1 MTRYNDKF
9 STRDDFEDQMDDA
22 EIAGY
27 REGVDRVLEY
37 IEAIHAYPK
46 LVAELK
52 WAINEGII

>member
-1 MTRYNDKF
+1 MTRYTDEMPMIPEYAA
-9 STRDDFEDQMDDA
+9 T
-22 EIAGY
+22 IGGY

-37 IEAIHAYPK
+37 VEAIHAYPK

>member
-1 MTRYNDKF
+1 MRRYNDG
-9 STRDDFEDQMDDA
+9 SGHGYEHSA
-22 EIAGY
+22 ELGGY

-37 IEAIHAYPK
+37 IEAIHAYPV